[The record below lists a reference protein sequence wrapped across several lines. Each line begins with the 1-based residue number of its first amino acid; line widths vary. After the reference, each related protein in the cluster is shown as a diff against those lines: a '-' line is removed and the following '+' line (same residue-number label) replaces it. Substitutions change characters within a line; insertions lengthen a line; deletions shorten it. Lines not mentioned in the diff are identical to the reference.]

1 MKRPVTIQSL
11 ADRLREVDRVIFETS
26 MTGCELIRNRA
37 SIKDV
42 DVQTGFLRHLY
53 GRRDMILFEAKKGGF
68 GENDLY
74 EHLEALAKKAQEE

>member
-1 MKRPVTIQSL
+1 MRQPVTIQSL
-11 ADRLREVDRVIFETS
+11 SDRLREVDRVIFETS

-42 DVQTGFLRHLY
+42 DVQTEFLRHLY

-68 GENDLY
+68 GESDLY
-74 EHLEALAKKAQEE
+74 EHLEASAKNQEV

>member
-1 MKRPVTIQSL
+1 MRQPVTIQSL
-11 ADRLREVDRVIFETS
+11 SDRLREVDRVIFETS

-42 DVQTGFLRHLY
+42 DVQTEFLRHLY

-68 GENDLY
+68 AENDLY
-74 EHLEALAKKAQEE
+74 EHLEASAKNQEV